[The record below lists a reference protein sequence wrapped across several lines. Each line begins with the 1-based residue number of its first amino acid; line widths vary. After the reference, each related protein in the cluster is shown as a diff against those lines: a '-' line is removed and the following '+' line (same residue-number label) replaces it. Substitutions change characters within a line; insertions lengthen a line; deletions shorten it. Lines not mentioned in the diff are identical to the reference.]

1 MRFDKNTGK
10 TVAVACVILFSGI
23 LFSTWVLPAATE
35 DRSDQAAVMPVTLNN
50 PQKIIESP
58 TIKADPSKLYPL
70 TYGLR
75 DPVNSSQVDETML
88 QAKNLFL
95 KNVSEDVEFLFN
107 LKIDSVIM
115 EKYAEIWRLT
125 PGKATV
131 PTEPEPPQAPD
142 SSIVSD
148 DNPSSSSGE
157 VGEPS
162 DGNASEP
169 ENGDSQASDIQEPV
183 AGEAAENNSSEP
195 SSYEKELEAQ
205 RRQEEYEKAMTEYQL
220 QLQEYERYLFEEQ
233 WGDAFSLDILFT
245 DAKSTTWRV
254 TAYGYADMVF
264 ALHCVKENIEVTPV
278 SIFQERNL
286 DVVDSNTLKMDNA
299 IALFRSRIES
309 VEDAN
314 DIYLSGGFEYA
325 GLTVESPT
333 SEYYWHIYGWTPE
346 GNRMLVAGFRAD
358 SNTPV
363 CYALVP
369 PGDHVSDLLLKY
381 GYDMGYYN
389 NPAGYGY

>member
-10 TVAVACVILFSGI
+10 TVAFACVILFAGI

-35 DRSDQAAVMPVTLNN
+35 DRSEQAAVMPVTLNN

-75 DPVNSSQVDETML
+75 DPVNSSQIDETML

-115 EKYAEIWRLT
+115 EKYAEIWKLA
-125 PGKATV
+125 PGKV
-131 PTEPEPPQAPD
+131 PAEPQPPQPPD
-142 SSIVSD
+142 SSTVSD
-148 DNPSSSSGE
+148 DTPSSSGGE
-157 VGEPS
+157 TGEPS

-169 ENGDSQASDIQEPV
+169 ENADSQASDSQAA
-183 AGEAAENNSSEP
+183 AGEETENSSSEP

-205 RRQEEYEKAMTEYQL
+205 RQQEEYDKAMAEYQL
-220 QLQEYERYLFEEQ
+220 QLQEYERYLFEEK

-245 DAKSTTWRV
+245 DAKSTTWRIS
-254 TAYGYADMVF
+254 AYGYADMVF
-264 ALHCVKENIEVTPV
+264 ALHCVKEDIEVTPV
-278 SIFQERNL
+278 SMFQERKL
-286 DVVDSNTLKMDNA
+286 DAVDSSTLKMDNA
-299 IALFRSRIES
+299 ISLFRSRIES
-309 VEDAN
+309 VEDVN
-314 DIYLSGGFEYA
+314 DIYVNGVFEYIE
-325 GLTVESPT
+325 LTVESPA
-333 SEYYWHIYGWTPE
+333 SEFYWHIYGWTPE
-346 GNRMLVAGFRAD
+346 ENRILIAGFRAD
-358 SNTPV
+358 NNTPV

-369 PGDHVSDLLLKY
+369 TGDNVSDLLIKY
-381 GYDMGYYN
+381 GYDTGYYN
-389 NPAGYGY
+389 NLAGYGY